1 MLQISF
7 KGDMTMKLK
16 GKIAIVTGGA
26 AGIGF
31 ATAKV
36 FLQEG
41 ATAAIC
47 DINTE
52 RTDKAVAEL
61 SALGTIRGFSV
72 DISKK
77 AQIQVMVD
85 SVLGEFG
92 RIDILINN
100 AGITQDAQ
108 FYKMTEEQF
117 DGVVNVNLKGTYLFS
132 KAVIP
137 AMMEQKYGKIIHLSS
152 VSAFNGNFGQ
162 TNYAASK
169 AAIMG
174 MTRVMGKELGKYGIN
189 VNAIA
194 PGSIMT
200 DMYSAVPEEAK
211 QKKLA
216 AIPLRRYGTPE
227 EAGKLLA
234 FLASDESSYITAQ
247 TIVIDGG
254 FN

>member
-1 MLQISF
+1 
-7 KGDMTMKLK
+7 MKLK
-16 GKIAIVTGGA
+16 GKIAIITGGA

-31 ATAKV
+31 ATARV

-41 ATAAIC
+41 ASVAIC
-47 DINTE
+47 DINAE
-52 RTDKAVAEL
+52 RTNNAVEEL
-61 SALGTIRGFSV
+61 SQLGIIRGFSV

-77 AQIQVMVD
+77 EQIQTMVD
-85 SVLGEFG
+85 AVIAEFG
-92 RIDILINN
+92 GIDILVNN

-108 FYKMTEEQF
+108 FFKMTEEQF
-117 DGVVNVNLKGTYLFS
+117 DNVININLKGTYLFS
-132 KAVIP
+132 KSVIP
-137 AMMEQKYGKIIHLSS
+137 FMMEKKYGKIIHLSS

-162 TNYAASK
+162 TNYAATK

-227 EAGKLLA
+227 EAGQLIA

-254 FN
+254 YN

>member
-1 MLQISF
+1 
-7 KGDMTMKLK
+7 MKLK
-16 GKIAIVTGGA
+16 GKFAIITGGA

-31 ATAKV
+31 ATAKT

-41 ATAAIC
+41 ASVAIC
-47 DINTE
+47 DVNGE
-52 RTDKAVAEL
+52 RVAQAVADL
-61 SALGTIRGFSV
+61 STLGIIKGYAA
-72 DISKK
+72 DIAKK
-77 AQIQVMVD
+77 DQVEGMINA
-85 SVLGEFG
+85 VLAEFG
-92 RIDILINN
+92 RIDILVNN

-117 DGVVNVNLKGTYLFS
+117 DRVVNVNLKGTFLMTKS
-132 KAVIP
+132 VVNLMI
-137 AMMEQKYGKIIHLSS
+137 EQKYGKIVHLSS

-162 TNYAASK
+162 TNYAATK

-174 MTRVMGKELGKYGIN
+174 MTRVMGKELGKFGIN
-189 VNAIA
+189 VNAVA

-200 DMYSAVPEEAK
+200 DMYSAVPDEVK

-216 AIPLRRYGTPE
+216 TIPLRRYGTPE
-227 EAGKLLA
+227 EAANLIA
-234 FLASDESSYITAQ
+234 FLSSDESSYITAQ

>member
-1 MLQISF
+1 
-7 KGDMTMKLK
+7 MKLK
-16 GKIAIVTGGA
+16 DKIAIITGGA

-36 FLQEG
+36 FLQQG
-41 ATAAIC
+41 ATVAIC
-47 DINTE
+47 DVNAKRIET
-52 RTDKAVAEL
+52 AVGEL
-61 SALGTIRGFSV
+61 SALGKVRGFTV
-72 DISKK
+72 NIADKD
-77 AQIQVMVD
+77 QVQAMAD
-85 SVLGEFG
+85 AVLGEFG

-108 FYKMTEEQF
+108 FYKMTDEQF
-117 DGVVNVNLKGTYLFS
+117 DAVVNVNLKGTYLCS

-137 AMMEQKYGKIIHLSS
+137 AMMEQRYGKIVHLSS

-162 TNYAASK
+162 TNYAATK

-200 DMYSAVPEEAK
+200 DMYKAVPEEVK

-216 AIPLRRYGTPE
+216 TIPLRRYGTPE
-227 EAGKLLA
+227 EAANLLA
-234 FLASDESSYITAQ
+234 FLASDEASYITAQ

>member
-1 MLQISF
+1 
-7 KGDMTMKLK
+7 MKLND
-16 GKIAIVTGGA
+16 KIAIITGGA

-31 ATAKV
+31 ATAKL
-36 FLQEG
+36 FLKEG
-41 ATAAIC
+41 ATVAIC
-47 DINTE
+47 DINAE
-52 RTDKAVAEL
+52 RINKAVTEL
-61 SALGTIRGFSV
+61 SAIGTARGYVV
-72 DISKK
+72 DISNKE
-77 AQIQVMVD
+77 QIQEMVAA
-85 SVLGEFG
+85 VLHEFN
-92 RIDILINN
+92 RIDILVNN
-100 AGITQDAQ
+100 AGITKDAQ
-108 FYKMTEEQF
+108 FYKMADEQF
-117 DGVVNVNLKGTYLFS
+117 EQVINVNLKGTYLFS

-137 AMMEQKYGKIIHLSS
+137 MMMEQKYGKIVHLSS

-162 TNYAASK
+162 SNYAASK

-216 AIPLRRYGTPE
+216 AIPLRRYGAPE
-227 EAGKLLA
+227 EAASLIA

>member
-1 MLQISF
+1 
-7 KGDMTMKLK
+7 MKLK
-16 GKIAIVTGGA
+16 GKIAIITGGA

-31 ATAKV
+31 ATAKT

-41 ATAAIC
+41 ASVAIC
-47 DINTE
+47 DVNSE
-52 RTDKAVAEL
+52 RIATAVSDL
-61 SALGTIRGFSV
+61 STLGTVKGYTT

-77 AQIQVMVD
+77 DQVEGMIKE
-85 SVLGEFG
+85 VLAAFG
-92 RIDILINN
+92 RIDILVNN

-117 DGVVNVNLKGTYLFS
+117 DRVINVNLKGTYLMS
-132 KAVIP
+132 KAVVNSMI
-137 AMMEQKYGKIIHLSS
+137 EQKYGKIVHLSS

-162 TNYAASK
+162 TNYAATK

-189 VNAIA
+189 VNAVA

-200 DMYSAVPEEAK
+200 DMYNAVPEEAK

-216 AIPLRRYGTPE
+216 TIPLRRYGTPE
-227 EAGKLLA
+227 EAANLIA